1 MRKFI
6 VFIILIIILFSSYSC
21 SKKETPLPDDKIG
34 ELILNPNGQTPLS
47 LVYKIETNNN
57 YPVTVITE
65 GRLGDEDIIF
75 TYPKN
80 YGSNFAIHGLYSENT
95 NTIHI
100 INGTNRI
107 STNIIV
113 GKLSLDEIYIPATNR
128 VIKDLGTMKIENK
141 SFNINDENSIT
152 NLKDNNAEIYFAS
165 PIINRSQKGVF
176 LMGVSRKGNLRYVN
190 YSNFYLTNEI
200 PKVINEDNDIVIYD
214 TMGVSDLLGNA
225 KLNVLDLNIG
235 VHHDFIR
242 KKSDSNY
249 IMLANSQWGVED
261 RICEVDKDGNLIRD
275 LYVGDLIKKIVNENG
290 DEAEKEYLKK
300 LIFDEDNKYYSI
312 GRKSDYPM
320 DWAHCNSLVYDES
333 NDILYLSVRSLAV
346 MAVDYSEWKLIW
358 YMADDTLDTMESYNP
373 YGRYLKDL
381 KSFDPYKVLGD
392 GNTDGPK
399 SQHALFLISTNVI
412 AMFDNQ
418 GDEDKNPNGSRYVEY
433 KITGSHG
440 SWKAEKIYEYK
451 TMNNLYSHYIS
462 DVDFLSNGNIL
473 LDFGNN
479 AQIMEVNKTTKEI
492 LYHLKFLIKTWGI
505 YRIDKM
511 PLYYS
516 DEYKYIEDSSF
527 VN

>member
-1 MRKFI
+1 MKRFAA
-6 VFIILIIILFSSYSC
+6 FIILIIILFLCFSC
-21 SKKETPLPDDKIG
+21 SKKEMPLPDDKVG
-34 ELILNPNGQTPLS
+34 EFILNPNGQTPLS
-47 LVYKIETNNN
+47 LLYKIETNNN

-95 NTIHI
+95 NTVHI

-113 GKLSLDEIYIPATNR
+113 DKLSIDGLYIPATNR
-128 VIKDLGTMKIENK
+128 VIRDLKPEENVYF
-141 SFNINDENSIT
+141 FNINDESSIT
-152 NLKDNNAEIYFAS
+152 NLKDNNAELYFAS
-165 PIINRSQKGVF
+165 PVINRSWKGLF

-200 PKVINEDNDIVIYD
+200 AKVINQDNDIVIYD

-225 KLNVLDLNIG
+225 KLDVTKLNIG
-235 VHHDFIR
+235 VHHDVIR

-261 RICEVDKDGNLIRD
+261 RICEVDSNGNLIRD
-275 LYVGDLIKKIVNENG
+275 LYVGDLIKKIVNKNG

-312 GRKSDYPM
+312 GRKEDFPM

-346 MAVDYSEWKLIW
+346 MAVDYSEWELIW

-399 SQHALFLISTNVI
+399 SQHALFLIATNI
-412 AMFDNQ
+412 IGMFDNQ
-418 GDEDKNPNGSRYVEY
+418 GDEDTNPNGSRYVEY

-451 TMNNLYSHYIS
+451 TENRLYSHYIS
-462 DVDFLSNGNIL
+462 DIDFLSNGNML

-479 AQIMEVNKTTKEI
+479 AQIMEVDKETKEVF
-492 LYHLKFLIKTWGI
+492 YHLKFVVKTWGI

-516 DEYKYIEDSSF
+516 DEHQYSEDSSF
-527 VN
+527 IN